1 MGKFFW
7 YTLEGQDLNGK
18 PVGGWDPDELRSIQ
32 DWSVRFALQSVEGV
46 SEVASVGG
54 FVREYQVDVDPEAM
68 RGHGVNL
75 AQVADAVRKSNL
87 DVGARTLEVNGV
99 EYLVRGRGFIKSL
112 EDLEATV
119 IVSRNNTPI
128 RIRDVGHVSLGPA
141 LRRGA
146 LDDEGASGGGWSCR
160 GTLHGKSIGGH

>member
-1 MGKFFW
+1 M
-7 YTLEGQDLNGK
+7 
-18 PVGGWDPDELRSIQ
+18 
-32 DWSVRFALQSVEGV
+32 
-46 SEVASVGG
+46 
-54 FVREYQVDVDPEAM
+54 
-68 RGHGVNL
+68 
-75 AQVADAVRKSNL
+75 
-87 DVGARTLEVNGV
+87 NGV

-146 LDDEGASGGGWSCR
+146 LDDEGAPAVGGVVVARYMENPLEVIEAVKDKLAEIKPGLPSR
-160 GTLHGKSIGGH
+160 TLEDGTVSKVTVVRFTTEQSSSMKHWRLFRRPSTNRF